1 MKENKFWVT
10 TKLSFCLWRHLCRF
24 HGPQIHCLWF
34 CFFCNIMALQIS
46 ILNTGKRTDWVRNH
60 KWLHHE
66 HRLDFFWNIWCIQD
80 VCKNTVLFYKYD
92 RITKKYI
99 FFIHSCKANP
109 IFFKIPSQTMTIC
122 TQLKE
127 LNLQISLLWC
137 KNQGFEHF
145 YQNNEDIKPVS
156 TGTEQFLF
164 YAAINNYAECVSEF
178 VLWLFEYQLLLLS
191 DVHKK

>member
-1 MKENKFWVT
+1 MDNWHLHFCNVQRNVNLFGQADKLCMKENKFCIT
-10 TKLSFCLWRHLCRF
+10 TNYLSACEGIFVIF

-92 RITKKYI
+92 RITKKYNI
-99 FFIHSCKANP
+99 FFPFTVVKQ
-109 IFFKIPSQTMTIC
+109 IPFSS
-122 TQLKE
+122 KFPVR
-127 LNLQISLLWC
+127 LW
-137 KNQGFEHF
+137 
-145 YQNNEDIKPVS
+145 P
-156 TGTEQFLF
+156 
-164 YAAINNYAECVSEF
+164 F
-178 VLWLFEYQLLLLS
+178 VP
-191 DVHKK
+191 K